1 MADPNAARRPKSL
14 AGKEIR
20 FSHSGAKTFAACNSR
35 WWFQKHLGLREP
47 STQANLDGLAIHLL
61 LEIWVLRGIWL
72 KPGTHKD
79 GRDDVLVT
87 HDHIRRAQNAAA
99 GSPLPGQGQAEQW
112 VENLVAY
119 DGVLGQMRFAG
130 AIDWNMVATAADAPD
145 LKWLPEEF
153 HGFEG
158 LIVEDYKTKK
168 YRDGSYGPMTS
179 DELQR
184 DTQGRLYGYGASKMN
199 GLSGD
204 VLFLHNNIFRVGN
217 PAHQLVGAI
226 MPWQDI
232 EATWEAQAPIAAQMI
247 ETSRITTQDDVPAN
261 LGYCNSFGRLCPF
274 ASKCVARNR
283 SAGSM
288 FSALTSFDTARTKKD
303 ESMSFFANLKA
314 KHENAAPTP
323 ETPSPAAQERTAAM
337 AAAEAAHAEKAAEI
351 EKEATIAAQVAAFKA
366 NLEAEETAKV
376 TIAPAS
382 TIVRSGQLQPDD
394 TMAHDSNKVSQAF
407 VVEVVEICQTMA
419 AEMGPAFGNDNITD
433 VLRAE
438 GLPMDWRPNIV
449 ALLGRPDASPTLKGF
464 ERSELLRTPADVL
477 VSLQGDDLTLRAQA
491 LAKMPTARLK
501 EMLVVAQIPA
511 LVLAQEYATG
521 ATATLIRSFLL
532 DIDAV
537 EFPFEDEPR
546 RILWLMHQGSI
557 ELTDEAVS
565 TLMKAA
571 GEWTRLNRKK
581 AQEIIAEVVAAPKLS
596 GGETPADEP
605 IEPTKTSVP
614 LTPEN
619 TSSATPEVSE
629 PKQEVSTSPES
640 NKAILKA
647 LRDATTINAL
657 EKAVDSVFGE
667 GVGGGTFVALRS
679 AMKSRERDIVT
690 RAATL
695 ARTQAQTG
703 DSDAPTLY
711 AGCYI
716 EGARHIGEWDV
727 LQDIC
732 KAVNARIHRDL
743 AEPTDAMFVRWFGFS
758 DYADTGSARVAAM
771 LQTHVVENGLPEG
784 KWWFERGSV
793 YNKVG
798 LADLFRSDGGNVIA
812 QRS

>member
-20 FSHSGAKTFAACNSR
+20 FSHSGAKTFASCNSR
-35 WWFQKHLGLREP
+35 WWFQKHLGIREP

-61 LEIWVLRGIWL
+61 LERWVLTGIWL

-79 GRDDVLVT
+79 DRDDVRVT
-87 HDHIRRAQNAAA
+87 ADHIRRAQNAAVS
-99 GSPLPGQGQAEQW
+99 SPHPGQGQAEQW

-119 DGVLGQMRFAG
+119 DGELGQMRFAG

-145 LKWLPEEF
+145 LLWLPEEF

-168 YRDGSYGPMTS
+168 YRDGNYGPLTS
-179 DELQR
+179 EELQR

-217 PAHQLVGAI
+217 PGHTLVGAI
-226 MPWQDI
+226 MPWKDI
-232 EATWEAQAPIAAQMI
+232 EATWEAQRPIAAQMI
-247 ETSRITTQDDVPAN
+247 ETSRIPTQDDVPAN

-288 FSALTSFDTARTKKD
+288 FSALNSFDTARTQKD
-303 ESMSFFANLKA
+303 EPMSFFANLKA
-314 KHENAAPTP
+314 KHTPPVEPAPSEP
-323 ETPSPAAQERTAAM
+323 TAAEQAER
-337 AAAEAAHAEKAAEI
+337 AAAGQEAAV
-351 EKEATIAAQVAAFKA
+351 AAQVAAFKA
-366 NLEAEETAKV
+366 NLEAEAAAIKTAADP
-376 TIAPAS
+376 APAD
-382 TIVRSGQLQPDD
+382 TTVRSGQLQPDD
-394 TMAHDSNKVSQAF
+394 TMAHDTNKVAQAF
-407 VVEVVEICQTMA
+407 VVEVVEICQTMQT
-419 AEMGPAFGNDNITD
+419 EMGPAFGNDDITG

-449 ALLGRPDASPTLKGF
+449 ALLGRPDALDALKGF

-477 VSLQGDDLTLRAQA
+477 ISLQGDDLTLRAQA
-491 LAKMPTARLK
+491 LAKMPTARLQ

-537 EFPFEDEPR
+537 DFPFEDEPR

-557 ELTDEAVS
+557 ELTDEVVS

-581 AQEIIAEVVAAPKLS
+581 AQEIIAEVIAAPKLGAES
-596 GGETPADEP
+596 TSAAEPTEQTTPSETLTPESTSSETPAPSPQSAEA
-605 IEPTKTSVP
+605 PTRSDSPSQARDKALLSV
-614 LTPEN
+614 LRDVTTIDGLEAALDVAYGN
-619 TSSATPEVSE
+619 MGVGSAALV
-629 PKQEVSTSPES
+629 
-640 NKAILKA
+640 AFRAALKA
-647 LRDATTINAL
+647 
-657 EKAVDSVFGE
+657 
-667 GVGGGTFVALRS
+667 
-679 AMKSRERDIVT
+679 RERDIAT
-690 RAATL
+690 RAATA
-695 ARTQAQTG
+695 ARNLAQTG
-703 DSDAPTLY
+703 DSAKPTLY
-711 AGCYI
+711 IGCYQ
-716 EGARHIGEWDV
+716 EGAQHIGQWEV
-727 LQDIC
+727 LQNIC
-732 KAVNARIHRDL
+732 KAVDARIHRDL
-743 AEPTDAMFVRWFGFS
+743 AEPADAQFVRWFGFS
-758 DYADTGSARVAAM
+758 DYADKGSARVLAM

-784 KWWFERGSV
+784 QWWVERGSI
-793 YNKVG
+793 YGQIG
-798 LADLFRSDGGNVIA
+798 LADLFRADGGDVISP
-812 QRS
+812 RS